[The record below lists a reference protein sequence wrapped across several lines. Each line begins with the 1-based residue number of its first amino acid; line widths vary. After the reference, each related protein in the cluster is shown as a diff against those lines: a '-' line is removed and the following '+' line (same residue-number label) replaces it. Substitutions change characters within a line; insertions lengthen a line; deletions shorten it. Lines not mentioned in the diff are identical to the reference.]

1 MKSSKP
7 RYVWVAVPY
16 RRKMIAESKAT
27 ISVKETTKIMRQT
40 IKQHEFD
47 AKPIDA
53 LSFEAGKPVALVFGN
68 ERRGVSRQFV
78 ERADDAFYLPMGGF
92 TQSFNI
98 SVACAMALYAAIA
111 SGAFAEGTLTE
122 AERDKLL
129 ALWLLRD
136 VKAARPI
143 LRQAGI
149 ELDDF

>member
-1 MKSSKP
+1 
-7 RYVWVAVPY
+7 
-16 RRKMIAESKAT
+16 
-27 ISVKETTKIMRQT
+27 
-40 IKQHEFD
+40 
-47 AKPIDA
+47 
-53 LSFEAGKPVALVFGN
+53 
-68 ERRGVSRQFV
+68 
-78 ERADDAFYLPMGGF
+78 
-92 TQSFNI
+92 
-98 SVACAMALYAAIA
+98 MALYAAIA

>member
-1 MKSSKP
+1 
-7 RYVWVAVPY
+7 
-16 RRKMIAESKAT
+16 
-27 ISVKETTKIMRQT
+27 
-40 IKQHEFD
+40 
-47 AKPIDA
+47 
-53 LSFEAGKPVALVFGN
+53 
-68 ERRGVSRQFV
+68 
-78 ERADDAFYLPMGGF
+78 MGGF